1 LRWTRGGEGP
11 PRSALDG
18 LVNVLALLA
27 GAMLCVLVVL
37 ICVDV
42 ASRSLRL
49 FATPWTL
56 DIAEYLLYGI
66 TFFGAPWVL
75 REDGHIAIEIVAE
88 RLAPQPRRLLRRF
101 TDGLGALVCAV
112 LCYYAARMFWRSYSA
127 KNLVQQTFV
136 FPEWYLYVIAPP
148 IFLILLL
155 LFLRRMLRPSGQ
167 AAAGEAP
174 GEGL

>member
-1 LRWTRGGEGP
+1 LQLTGGGSGP
-11 PRSALDG
+11 PRSALDA
-18 LVNVLALLA
+18 LVNLLALLA
-27 GAMLCVLVVL
+27 GAMLCALVVL
-37 ICVDV
+37 ICIDV

-75 REDGHIAIEIVAE
+75 REEGHIAIEIVVE
-88 RLAPQPRRLLRRF
+88 RLAPRPRRLLRRC

-112 LCYYAARMFWRSYSA
+112 LCYYALRMFWRSYSA

-155 LFLRRMLRPSGQ
+155 LFLRRMLRSGT
-167 AAAGEAP
+167 AAAKGAGQEF
-174 GEGL
+174 

>member
-1 LRWTRGGEGP
+1 LRLSGGGEGP

-18 LVNVLALLA
+18 AVNLLALAA
-27 GAMLCVLVVL
+27 GAMLCLLVVL

-42 ASRSLRL
+42 SARTLRL

-75 REDGHIAIEIVAE
+75 REEGHIAIEIVVE
-88 RLAPQPRRLLRRF
+88 RFSARWRGRMRRF

-112 LCYYAARMFWRSYSA
+112 LCYYALRMLWRSYSA
-127 KNLVQQTFV
+127 KNLVHETFV

-155 LFLRRMLRPSGQ
+155 LFLRRMLWPRT
-167 AAAGEAP
+167 AAPADAP
-174 GEGL
+174 REGL